1 MQILMVEDNP
11 HLRSLLAWQLQQAG
25 YGVEATDTLR
35 QAKTLLQQQPSQLLI
50 LDADSS
56 QRASLQFCS
65 WAHCHFELLILILSS
80 QASETDIVDGL
91 AAGAD
96 DYMAK
101 PLSMQLF
108 GARVASLSRRMQRRI
123 PPTYLQ
129 FGDLTIDLVQRR
141 LTIRGG
147 AVELTPQEFSLLLV
161 LVQADG
167 GALSRGELLQRAWP
181 EATDNPR
188 TVDTHVLSLRKKI
201 EVDPRQPMYIQTV
214 RSVGY
219 CFDPTAR
226 IPAAGVKSLGQTG
239 SVPPAATRHSA
250 GIPETSTPTPTRR
263 SPSPTEGSPLVSTP
277 HRRPSH
283 ATSAKGRSGLMAG
296 STHSGSS
303 LPPARTQPIRTPSM
317 NATPLRSHQEP

>member
-1 MQILMVEDNP
+1 MQILLVEENP

-35 QAKTLLQQQPSQLLI
+35 QAKALLQQQPSQLLI

-65 WAHCHFELLILILSS
+65 WAHCHFDLLILLLSS
-80 QASETDIVDGL
+80 QTSETDIVDGL

-96 DYMAK
+96 DYMTK

-108 GARVASLSRRMQRRI
+108 GARVASLSRRIQRRI

-141 LTIRGG
+141 VTIRGG

-167 GALSRGELLQRAWP
+167 AALSRGELLQRAWP

-219 CFDPTAR
+219 CFDPTSR
-226 IPAAGVKSLGQTG
+226 VPAAGVLSGSLAINGVG
-239 SVPPAATRHSA
+239 RPAAVQPSE
-250 GIPETSTPTPTRR
+250 GIPEVSPLMPARR
-263 SPSPTEGSPLVSTP
+263 TLSPAEGSPVVSTP

-283 ATSAKGRSGLMAG
+283 ATSAKGRSGLMTGSPNAG
-296 STHSGSS
+296 SN
-303 LPPARTQPIRTPSM
+303 LPPARTQSIRTPSM
-317 NATPLRSHQEP
+317 TDL